1 MSEKRDRQV
10 ERWLRQTLF
19 FDLPEDDEETRDE
32 ASARLILDEMYRRSE
47 GRDTARTL
55 CRRRR
60 RWGALLIAGVVVSGG
75 AVAAAIGVWGAGQPK
90 HPESVVPCRASA
102 ALDADA
108 IGVSPSDDP
117 VASCRRLW
125 AEGKLPG
132 TGERFPIPN
141 LVACVTTRGVIEV
154 FPGELSVCSEL
165 GIERADAELSEEN
178 DAVVAFQD
186 RLVEEI
192 NLAECRPVDEVAQLV
207 AKALDE
213 SKLEGWTVVVSPG
226 SEAGMC
232 GKIAVDGANTTI
244 VINDF

>member
-1 MSEKRDRQV
+1 M
-10 ERWLRQTLF
+10 
-19 FDLPEDDEETRDE
+19 
-32 ASARLILDEMYRRSE
+32 
-47 GRDTARTL
+47 
-55 CRRRR
+55 
-60 RWGALLIAGVVVSGG
+60 
-75 AVAAAIGVWGAGQPK
+75 
-90 HPESVVPCRASA
+90 
-102 ALDADA
+102 
-108 IGVSPSDDP
+108 
-117 VASCRRLW
+117 
-125 AEGKLPG
+125 
-132 TGERFPIPN
+132 
-141 LVACVTTRGVIEV
+141 